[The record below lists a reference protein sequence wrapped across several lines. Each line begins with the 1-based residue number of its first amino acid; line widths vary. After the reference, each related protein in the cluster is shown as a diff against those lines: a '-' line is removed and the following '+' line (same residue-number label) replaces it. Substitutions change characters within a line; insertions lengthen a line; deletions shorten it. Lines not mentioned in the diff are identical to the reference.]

1 MHGLLENAS
10 AACIEPL
17 HRYAF
22 ANTIAG
28 MDDTGDGRG
37 IDGARVRDLRKARGW
52 TQIDLAK
59 ASGVSQSALSR
70 IERGD
75 SEGSYTK
82 TSRALAKALGCSEAY
97 LAGESSEP
105 AGELRM
111 VPADDAAPV
120 LGAHPDAEALA
131 AEVVEENPALE
142 PFVRMVLNSG
152 SMRSLN
158 IPLTSAALTEL
169 AKVVQRHAERRRR

>member
-70 IERGD
+70 IERGVGTPRYD
-75 SEGSYTK
+75 IRQPRLEEKRPAHIQTLILPFG
-82 TSRALAKALGCSEAY
+82 RA
-97 LAGESSEP
+97 
-105 AGELRM
+105 
-111 VPADDAAPV
+111 
-120 LGAHPDAEALA
+120 
-131 AEVVEENPALE
+131 
-142 PFVRMVLNSG
+142 
-152 SMRSLN
+152 
-158 IPLTSAALTEL
+158 
-169 AKVVQRHAERRRR
+169 